1 MKSVKLWHCLVPSCW
16 QIHFSLWVMGS
27 RIRGTK
33 RLSLL
38 VHLTSETYF
47 FNLIC
52 CSLSLARNKLKF
64 SVGSTVFSNVILCP
78 SSVITSLLYCL
89 PINFFG
95 SRSTSLIRLCCWF
108 NGSWSNALSFS
119 VSSMEFRVLP
129 WRLNVTLFWPRTW
142 LRIWSCDFNI
152 DSLSFSFFL
161 AWLLL

>member
-1 MKSVKLWHCLVPSCW
+1 MMMLCTPADQTQLAFCTRATTAPGLSWRAQEVIHYETVWNYVYVKSVKLWHCLVPSCW

-78 SSVITSLLYCL
+78 SSVITSSLYCL

-95 SRSTSLIRLCCWF
+95 SRSTSF
-108 NGSWSNALSFS
+108 
-119 VSSMEFRVLP
+119 M
-129 WRLNVTLFWPRTW
+129 
-142 LRIWSCDFNI
+142 
-152 DSLSFSFFL
+152 
-161 AWLLL
+161 